1 MNAAQGIHL
10 LQGISLLQTSPPT
23 ALVLL
28 IFFLNAALSV
38 LLAYILTYTIHI
50 DIVKRKTELLVLLAI
65 TGMFI
70 PFLGNI
76 FNLIGICL
84 LSLFTKNF
92 SPLSIHVQPIYSF
105 ARKKPVRAVA
115 YGMNWANVRFQSSRF
130 SKDEQLEALRGL
142 SRGQVRDVN
151 LIYKKLVSDD
161 EEELRVRAFSMLEN
175 QHNYLHRQINSLT
188 NIFNSSPESIS
199 STSRGLSVG
208 SMSLRASLDPTDK
221 PRDVGRE
228 REEAVSNV
236 FNKTKALQHRAFIA
250 KQLALLYWELVY
262 RNLADEEF
270 RAIVLERSLHY
281 ALIALQSRPE
291 DARLWLLTSRIHIL
305 QNNLEESLHDL
316 NQAAIL
322 HAPPSRYL
330 PFFAEI
336 AYKNRD
342 YPAVIEYFKANP
354 SLQYLLKINSI
365 YKLWCHT

>member
-130 SKDEQLEALRGL
+130 SKDEQLEALRE
-142 SRGQVRDVN
+142 RR
-151 LIYKKLVSDD
+151 
-161 EEELRVRAFSMLEN
+161 R
-175 QHNYLHRQINSLT
+175 RQ
-188 NIFNSSPESIS
+188 
-199 STSRGLSVG
+199 R
-208 SMSLRASLDPTDK
+208 
-221 PRDVGRE
+221 RE
-228 REEAVSNV
+228 G
-236 FNKTKALQHRAFIA
+236 
-250 KQLALLYWELVY
+250 W
-262 RNLADEEF
+262 EEF
-270 RAIVLERSLHY
+270 WRWRSR
-281 ALIALQSRPE
+281 SSGGTGRG
-291 DARLWLLTSRIHIL
+291 RS
-305 QNNLEESLHDL
+305 
-316 NQAAIL
+316 
-322 HAPPSRYL
+322 PSG
-330 PFFAEI
+330 
-336 AYKNRD
+336 
-342 YPAVIEYFKANP
+342 
-354 SLQYLLKINSI
+354 
-365 YKLWCHT
+365 